1 MSEVPAR
8 VLQHAEA
15 VSWLAVLVKVPV
27 QVTVPGDAA
36 IIQWESWGRG
46 HLLLLIQDCRMPQ
59 PPLPPKSYNLES
71 MMINDPFP
79 HKLE

>member
-8 VLQHAEA
+8 VLQHTEA

-36 IIQWESWGRG
+36 IIQLS
-46 HLLLLIQDCRMPQ
+46 LLCLLPLIQDCRMLQTPH
-59 PPLPPKSYNLES
+59 PLKSYNLES
-71 MMINDPFP
+71 GMIQNVHIPWIAV
-79 HKLE
+79 EI